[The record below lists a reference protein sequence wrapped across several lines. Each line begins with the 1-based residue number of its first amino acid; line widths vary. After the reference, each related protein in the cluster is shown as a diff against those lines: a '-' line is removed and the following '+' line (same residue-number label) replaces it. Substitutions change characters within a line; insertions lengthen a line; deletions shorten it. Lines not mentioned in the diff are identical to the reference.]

1 MSSLACIALSA
12 LAFQGPSP
20 ALRGSSVTMMAK
32 KKAAKQVVVEDVE
45 LDLPK
50 ALPWAP
56 RPKNLDGTLTGD
68 VGFDPAGFSDR
79 ISSIEELYRFR
90 EAELKHGRVCMLAVT
105 GMLFQEVYSW
115 PAPEGVFK
123 APTPLGAISTVPAL
137 GLLQLVLFI
146 GIIEYQSGKYEGGRV
161 PGDLGFDPLGLSAGG
176 INPFFAKAELEHGR
190 LAMWATAAFL
200 VQSLLTGEPILKTTM
215 DWVGSLPGSS
225 L

>member
-1 MSSLACIALSA
+1 MLSFVTAA
-12 LAFQGPSP
+12 LAFNGP
-20 ALRGSSVTMMAK
+20 ALRPAGAASVTMMAG
-32 KKAAKQVVVEDVE
+32 KKAAPVAVVTQERSG
-45 LDLPK
+45 

-105 GMLFQEVYSW
+105 GMLVQEVYSW
-115 PAPEGVFK
+115 PAPDDVFK
-123 APTPLGAISTVPAL
+123 APTPLGALATVPGL
-137 GLLQLVLFI
+137 GLAQIVLLL
-146 GIIEYQSGKYEGGRV
+146 GIIEIQSAKYQGRV
-161 PGDLGFDPLGLSAGG
+161 PGDVGFDPLGLSTNG

-200 VQSLLTGEPILKTTM
+200 VQSLITNEPVLKTTM
-215 DWVGSLPGSS
+215 DWVASLPGSQ